1 MDYLHS
7 LVVQYSHELKKIS
20 HFLGKALLGAVCRVG
35 RQHAFETPLASEDS
49 LLKQTASARA
59 GHCTLVHSSTVHCT
73 LVLYTCTLYPSTVHC
88 TLYTCTP

>member
-35 RQHAFETPLASEDS
+35 RQHDFETPLAPEDS
-49 LLKQTASARA
+49 LLKQTAGTR
-59 GHCTLVHSSTVHCT
+59 GGRCTLVHSSTVHCT
-73 LVLYTCTLYPSTVHC
+73 LVLYTVHC
-88 TLYTCTP
+88 TLTIVICLR